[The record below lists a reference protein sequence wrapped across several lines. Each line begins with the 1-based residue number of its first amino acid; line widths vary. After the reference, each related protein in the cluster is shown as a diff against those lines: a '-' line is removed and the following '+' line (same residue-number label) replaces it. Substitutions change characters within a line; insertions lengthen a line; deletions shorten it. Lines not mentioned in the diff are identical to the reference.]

1 MNILGINAFHG
12 DTSAALVI
20 DGQLVAAVEEE
31 RFNRIKHWAGFPA
44 ESIRYCLAA
53 GGVRAEDLDHVA
65 VSFNPRANLGRKI
78 LFTLRYR
85 PSVGSVLDRLKRQSK
100 AASLKDRLAAA
111 CGVAPANLRA
121 TFHRVEHHL
130 AHLASTFFCSPFD
143 RAAILSVDG
152 MGDFVSTM

>member
-53 GGVRAEDLDHVA
+53 GGVRPQDIDHVA
-65 VSFNPRANLGRKI
+65 ASFNPRANLGRKI

-85 PSVGSVLDRLKRQSK
+85 PSVGSVLVK
-100 AASLKDRLAAA
+100 
-111 CGVAPANLRA
+111 PA
-121 TFHRVEHHL
+121 
-130 AHLASTFFCSPFD
+130 
-143 RAAILSVDG
+143 
-152 MGDFVSTM
+152 